1 MVGKLGYEPL
11 TAFLRNIGAT
21 VWVLKIFPAAVI

>member
-21 VWVLKIFPAAVI
+21 AWVLKYFQQQ